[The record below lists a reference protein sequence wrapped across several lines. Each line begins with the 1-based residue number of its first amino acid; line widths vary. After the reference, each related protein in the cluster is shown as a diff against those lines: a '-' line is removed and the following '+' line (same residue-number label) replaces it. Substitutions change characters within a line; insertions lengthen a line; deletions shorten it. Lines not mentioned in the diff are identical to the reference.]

1 MCNKIQCAG
10 QYTVDLINNTNI
22 SRDVQEECANSL
34 LIVINV
40 ENSCAAL
47 IFSKLFN
54 ALKCM
59 VYIYIYIN
67 IALLTTNFWIVYRM
81 ASFNDCK

>member
-10 QYTVDLINNTNI
+10 QYTVDLIKNKNI

-54 ALKCM
+54 ALKCIFIYI
-59 VYIYIYIN
+59 YIYIYIN

-81 ASFNDCK
+81 A

>member
-1 MCNKIQCAG
+1 M
-10 QYTVDLINNTNI
+10 DLINNTNI

-54 ALKCM
+54 ALKCIYIYI
-59 VYIYIYIN
+59 YIYIYIN
-67 IALLTTNFWIVYRM
+67 IALLTTNF
-81 ASFNDCK
+81 